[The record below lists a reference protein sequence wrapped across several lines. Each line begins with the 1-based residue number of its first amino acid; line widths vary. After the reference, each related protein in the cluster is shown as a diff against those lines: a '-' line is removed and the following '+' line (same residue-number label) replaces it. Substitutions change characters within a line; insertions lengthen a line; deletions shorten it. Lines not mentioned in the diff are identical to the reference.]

1 MGELRLTALHLKSL
15 MAVGLL
21 LELAPSLVAV
31 ALKLELALT
40 LPLPMAACLAREFHH
55 KLATPNFA
63 QTILALRLL
72 ALRQLVGII

>member
-1 MGELRLTALHLKSL
+1 MGGEP
-15 MAVGLL
+15 AVNHVAAEPN
-21 LELAPSLVAV
+21 LELAI
-31 ALKLELALT
+31 T